1 MLTESRM
8 KWCRLGVALVFGI
21 TFWACSDDKTA
32 GTSVESEGL
41 YAVKNLDVAG
51 VSQKGPF
58 VKGSAVKVQGID
70 CKTMKF
76 TDEVFEGEVKNNMGE
91 FVVEKVNLSTTCAV
105 VEVTGEYR
113 SEMTGKKVSDKLTLR
128 ALTNLKDRTHVNVNL
143 LTNLEY
149 ERVMYYVT
157 KKGKTFD
164 EAKELAESE
173 VLAAFG
179 MAGESTDFEDL
190 DIFGTSDA
198 DATLLAISVLMQG
211 DADVKTL
218 AKRLDKFNDSFA
230 ESGKWNDDDT
240 KKAITDWIANAVA
253 KAVMDSIRK
262 NMENWG
268 FAKEV
273 PDFEKV
279 VEKFGAGSTMTD
291 SRDGNVYRTIKIG
304 NQVWMAENLNF
315 KTDGSYCYNDSSKY
329 CKKYGR
335 LYSWSAANKACPD
348 GWHLPT
354 IDEFETLFAA
364 VGKQST
370 AGKKLKSVSGW
381 KNDGNGTDDFGFTAL
396 PAGIRYGKDKYYNY
410 EGHHANFWSSIK
422 NGSDSADYVN
432 MFYGYDSVHVFVHD
446 KNDGMSVRC
455 LKGEPVAASSSSSSA
470 KSSSSVVKSSS
481 SSAKIDSTGW
491 SWDIPKEARLNP
503 KIKYDSMIDPRDKQV
518 YKVVKIEVK
527 DKNYSQVWMAENLNY
542 ADSVKTPSLKGGNW
556 CYNNDEKNCKVSGRY
571 YSWAAAID
579 SVALANDSKNPLN
592 CGYGKTCG
600 INRGV
605 QGICPDGWHL
615 PTLHEWG
622 LLSVALG
629 NAGVAGDSLKAL
641 TGWDYAG
648 TADNNGV
655 DAYGF
660 AALPTGRMVSASSL
674 SNVGSNVY
682 YWSSEEDGA
691 YEAQYSNIN
700 NIYTKFYLS
709 QGSKKYG
716 QSVRCIKGDP
726 STAAIKSSS
735 SSSVGDAKSSSS
747 SAKSSSSAAVSSSSS
762 AKSSSSAAV
771 SSSSSAKLSSSVVV
785 SSSSQVKM
793 SSSSVVPD
801 GWSWDVPKE
810 ARFNPNIKY
819 DSMVDPR
826 DKQVYKVVKI
836 DVPDANYSQV
846 WMAENL
852 NYADSVKTPSLKGGN
867 WCYNNDEKNCKVS
880 GRYYSWAAAID
891 SVALANDS
899 KNPLNCGYGKTCGI
913 NRGVQ
918 GICPDGWHL
927 PTLHEWGLL
936 SVALGNAGVAGDSLK
951 ALTGWDYAGTADNNG
966 VDAYGF
972 AALPTGRMVST
983 SSWSDVGSNVYY
995 WSSEEDG
1002 TYEAQYSNI
1011 NNIYTKF
1018 YLYQGSKKYGQSVRC
1033 IKGDPSTAAIKS
1045 SSSSSKNDE

>member
-91 FVVEKVNLSTTCAV
+91 FVVEDVNLSTTCAV

-179 MAGESTDFEDL
+179 MAGESAEFEDL

-218 AKRLDKFNDSFA
+218 TERMDKFSDSFA
-230 ESGKWNDDDT
+230 KSGTWNDDDT
-240 KKAITDWIANAVA
+240 KKAIIDWIANAVA

-268 FAKEV
+268 FAKKV

-279 VEKFGAGSTMTD
+279 IEEINDAQ
-291 SRDGNVYRTIKIG
+291 KIP
-304 NQVWMAENLNF
+304 E
-315 KTDGSYCYNDSSKY
+315 
-329 CKKYGR
+329 
-335 LYSWSAANKACPD
+335 
-348 GWHLPT
+348 
-354 IDEFETLFAA
+354 
-364 VGKQST
+364 
-370 AGKKLKSVSGW
+370 
-381 KNDGNGTDDFGFTAL
+381 
-396 PAGIRYGKDKYYNY
+396 
-410 EGHHANFWSSIK
+410 
-422 NGSDSADYVN
+422 
-432 MFYGYDSVHVFVHD
+432 
-446 KNDGMSVRC
+446 
-455 LKGEPVAASSSSSSA
+455 
-470 KSSSSVVKSSS
+470 
-481 SSAKIDSTGW
+481 GW
-491 SWDIPKEARLNP
+491 SWDIPKEARLNS

-682 YWSSEEDGA
+682 YWSSEENGA

-735 SSSVGDAKSSSS
+735 SSSVVETK
-747 SAKSSSSAAVSSSSS
+747 SSSSS

-785 SSSSQVKM
+785 SSSSSAKLSSSVVVSSSSQVKM
-793 SSSSVVPD
+793 SSSSVVHD
-801 GWSWDVPKE
+801 GWSWDVPKD
-810 ARFNPNIKY
+810 ARLNPKIKY

>member
-179 MAGESTDFEDL
+179 IAGESAEFEDL

-273 PDFEKV
+273 PNFEKV
-279 VEKFGAGSTMTD
+279 IEEINDAQ
-291 SRDGNVYRTIKIG
+291 KIP
-304 NQVWMAENLNF
+304 E
-315 KTDGSYCYNDSSKY
+315 
-329 CKKYGR
+329 
-335 LYSWSAANKACPD
+335 
-348 GWHLPT
+348 
-354 IDEFETLFAA
+354 
-364 VGKQST
+364 
-370 AGKKLKSVSGW
+370 
-381 KNDGNGTDDFGFTAL
+381 
-396 PAGIRYGKDKYYNY
+396 
-410 EGHHANFWSSIK
+410 
-422 NGSDSADYVN
+422 
-432 MFYGYDSVHVFVHD
+432 
-446 KNDGMSVRC
+446 
-455 LKGEPVAASSSSSSA
+455 
-470 KSSSSVVKSSS
+470 
-481 SSAKIDSTGW
+481 GW
-491 SWDIPKEARLNP
+491 SWDVPKEARLNP

-518 YKVVKIEVK
+518 YKVVKIKVK

-542 ADSVKTPSLKGGNW
+542 ADSVRTPSLKGQNW

-571 YSWAAAID
+571 YTWAAAID

-747 SAKSSSSAAVSSSSS
+747 SAKLSSSAAVSSSSS
-762 AKSSSSAAV
+762 AKLSSSVAV

-801 GWSWDVPKE
+801 GWSWDVPKD
-810 ARFNPNIKY
+810 ARLNPKIKY

-983 SSWSDVGSNVYY
+983 SSWSNVGSNVYY

-1018 YLYQGSKKYGQSVRC
+1018 YLFQGSKKYGQSVRC